1 MRSRLHRRDPFS
13 AALIALLLANC
24 ASSSPSSDPPKAT
37 ATPASA
43 PVSVAAVAPAATPAH
58 EHEPS
63 AEAVLAAAK
72 VSPHKA
78 RALLIGI
85 NEYATLPDLRGALND
100 VESLRQTLITRMGFA
115 PDRITVLVDAQATR
129 AGILAALKQIVAQ
142 SQPDEFIYIHYSGHG
157 SQAHDANGDEDDGR
171 DETLVPQDGR
181 TPGVKDIT
189 DDELSEL
196 LADLKAKD
204 VLVVLDSCHSGTAT
218 RSIVATRAVPMD
230 DRDSLYEGTATR
242 AIVPIE
248 SQYVLMTAASRDQ
261 KALDGPVDG
270 RSHGLFSY
278 ALTRSLGEGGIEAT
292 PRAVL
297 SGVQRELERVKA
309 QLGLRDMPEPQL
321 EGPPARIDRALIV
334 VSDAAPAA
342 GGGAAEPARLPFVE
356 ASAEGSGRVL
366 LRNGVALGA
375 MPKSTWAI
383 YPPGETEFAAG
394 KALADAVV
402 TEVRGKDAVASLSP
416 AETSVAA
423 GSRAI
428 ALSPPPPPAGL
439 TVGWLGG
446 PADAR
451 ARVESAIK
459 GKLPDVKFVTGQS
472 FARYLL
478 ELSGDKCKV
487 FGADGVYLVEEL
499 PAGDEVKLAGEL
511 ARIFGRSMTTSELL
525 ALDNQAAGLVL
536 DIRVASRPET
546 RDSTSPS
553 RALLV
558 VADTTAPE
566 YRIRKSGEPRT
577 ETNSLQLAVRAT
589 SKCYLTLIDVDSEG
603 TVLQLFP
610 NPLSEKKGYYP
621 DGLIEA
627 DQLVL
632 VPDSLSAGNKA
643 GFHVD
648 YAPPSGTDTVRGFCV
663 TSADTA
669 HALRDAIGSIATKT
683 RGLGS
688 RGDDVKLGELMR
700 ASFGGLRGELTRV
713 TSRGLALVASD
724 EAEAAPATAVATAK
738 PESGGSSEEKPKP
751 SGDGGS
757 SSANALTASSD
768 SGSGAGSSGSGSSAV
783 AAAAT
788 ATTGAAPDWTATSLT
803 IHVQP

>member
-13 AALIALLLANC
+13 AALIALLFANC

-37 ATPASA
+37 AA
-43 PVSVAAVAPAATPAH
+43 PAVAPAAVAAVSPASTPAH

-63 AEAVLAAAK
+63 AEAVAAAAK
-72 VSPHKA
+72 VTPHKA

-85 NEYATLPDLRGALND
+85 NEYAVLPDLRGALND

-142 SQPDEFIYIHYSGHG
+142 SQPDEFVYIHYSGHG

-189 DDELSEL
+189 DDELADL
-196 LADLKAKD
+196 LGDLKAKD

-278 ALTRSLGEGGIEAT
+278 ALTRALGEGGIEAT

-334 VSDAAPAA
+334 VSDASPAA
-342 GGGAAEPARLPFVE
+342 GGASEPARLPFVE
-356 ASAEGSGRVL
+356 ASPEGSGRVL

-383 YPPGETEFAAG
+383 YPPGETDFAAG
-394 KALADAVV
+394 KALAEALV
-402 TEVRGKDAVASLSP
+402 TEVRGKDAVASLEPSQ
-416 AETSVAA
+416 TSVAA

-428 ALSPPPPPAGL
+428 ALAPPPPPPGL
-439 TVGWLGG
+439 SVGWLGG

-451 ARVESAIK
+451 AR
-459 GKLPDVKFVTGQS
+459 
-472 FARYLL
+472 
-478 ELSGDKCKV
+478 
-487 FGADGVYLVEEL
+487 
-499 PAGDEVKLAGEL
+499 
-511 ARIFGRSMTTSELL
+511 
-525 ALDNQAAGLVL
+525 
-536 DIRVASRPET
+536 ASRA
-546 RDSTSPS
+546 RS
-553 RALLV
+553 RASCPTSSSSP
-558 VADTTAPE
+558 ARA
-566 YRIRKSGEPRT
+566 S
-577 ETNSLQLAVRAT
+577 RAT
-589 SKCYLTLIDVDSEG
+589 CSSS
-603 TVLQLFP
+603 P
-610 NPLSEKKGYYP
+610 
-621 DGLIEA
+621 A
-627 DQLVL
+627 
-632 VPDSLSAGNKA
+632 
-643 GFHVD
+643 
-648 YAPPSGTDTVRGFCV
+648 
-663 TSADTA
+663 TSARSSAPTA
-669 HALRDAIGSIATKT
+669 CTW
-683 RGLGS
+683 S
-688 RGDDVKLGELMR
+688 RSCR
-700 ASFGGLRGELTRV
+700 
-713 TSRGLALVASD
+713 
-724 EAEAAPATAVATAK
+724 PATR
-738 PESGGSSEEKPKP
+738 
-751 SGDGGS
+751 
-757 SSANALTASSD
+757 
-768 SGSGAGSSGSGSSAV
+768 
-783 AAAAT
+783 
-788 ATTGAAPDWTATSLT
+788 
-803 IHVQP
+803 